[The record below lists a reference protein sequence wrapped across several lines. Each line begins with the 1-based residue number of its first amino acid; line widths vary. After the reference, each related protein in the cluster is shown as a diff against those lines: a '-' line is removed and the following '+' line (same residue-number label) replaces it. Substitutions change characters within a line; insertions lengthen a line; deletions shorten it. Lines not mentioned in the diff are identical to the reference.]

1 MEFSS
6 ATEYIAIFW
15 SGSISETRLKMLTK
29 KDGITV
35 DQASF
40 HSGTVLN
47 KPRNKMYC
55 CLTEGTYQVSE
66 LTFTLNEETGEA
78 VWEETKELPRYEND
92 HKEMLLQLKLDQ
104 HDRFLM
110 ATTGNGFVIWDFGT
124 EDIINEGAIYLPLP
138 HGVRNISTK
147 MMQSN
152 SIMISSKIDYAIAG
166 VRKSLYVWSLESKLL
181 MKVLDAHFGRIIQ
194 LEALVVGNWNSC
206 VTSSIDRSVKV
217 WNINNIFE
225 QVHVID
231 RHELQI
237 DSISLSDDGNL
248 AITVTRSC
256 VGVWELKT
264 GRLISKLADSP
275 LGAIVTHAREC

>member
-1 MEFSS
+1 MEQVF
-6 ATEYIAIFW
+6 
-15 SGSISETRLKMLTK
+15 
-29 KDGITV
+29 
-35 DQASF
+35 F
-40 HSGTVLN
+40 HSANVLN
-47 KPRNKMYC
+47 KARDKMYC
-55 CLTEGTYQVSE
+55 CKTEGTFQVTE
-66 LTFTLNEETGEA
+66 LVFNLNEETGEA
-78 VWEETKELPRYEND
+78 VWEETRELPRYEND
-92 HKEMLLQLKLDQ
+92 HKEMMLQLKLDQ

-110 ATTGNGFVIWDFGT
+110 ATTGNGFVVWDFDTASPIQDG
-124 EDIINEGAIYLPLP
+124 EAIYLPLP

-147 MMQSN
+147 MIQSN
-152 SIMISSKIDYAIAG
+152 SIMISSKMDYAIAG

-237 DSISLSDDGNL
+237 DSISLSDDGEL

-275 LGAIVTHAREC
+275 LGAIVTHARKKFVF